1 MKTRMNAGMTLLET
15 MVAVSIFTVIM
26 GVIFTMS
33 LGIGN
38 VSRLQESQVRTS
50 ESGRNALMRVA
61 SEIRQ
66 AQRLDISNNNVL
78 PAATLKYRLAQ
89 DVDGNG
95 TAVNR
100 NGTIELSAQRTIKA
114 DTDDLNRDGITSK
127 QLIIA
132 QGTTVLAVLCNNLCP
147 LTETN
152 ADTNGNGRLDRGFYV
167 FSSGGTLSI
176 SIQTQETLANGRT
189 VDNVYFV
196 IVRPRN

>member
-1 MKTRMNAGMTLLET
+1 MNRRNTAGMTLLET

-33 LGIGN
+33 LGINN
-38 VSRLQESQVRTS
+38 VSKLQESQVRTS

-66 AQRLDISNNNVL
+66 AQRLDVNNNNVF
-78 PAATLKYRLAQ
+78 PSATLKYRLAQ
-89 DVDGNG
+89 DTDGNG

-100 NGTIELSAQRTIKA
+100 NGTIELGNQRTIKA

-132 QGTTVLAVLCNNLCP
+132 DGNTVVAVLCNNLCP

-167 FSSGGTLSI
+167 FNSGGTLSI

-196 IVRPRN
+196 VVRPRN